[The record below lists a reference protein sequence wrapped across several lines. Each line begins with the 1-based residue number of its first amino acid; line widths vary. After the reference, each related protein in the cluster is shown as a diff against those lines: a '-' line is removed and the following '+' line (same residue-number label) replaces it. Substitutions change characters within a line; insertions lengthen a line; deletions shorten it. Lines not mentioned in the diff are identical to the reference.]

1 MVGFAAMLTPKRTL
15 ALLVGLLL
23 TTTALRL
30 YAIQRQSVWFDE
42 GWSAYAAAQPTL
54 LDAWNADATN
64 PPLYYVLLNLFAQGA
79 GQSTLALRGFSL
91 LLGVVGVALAY
102 RLGRTLF
109 NQRAGLCAAFLC
121 AVNPL
126 LWWAAQEMRMYT
138 LLAVL
143 VLLAALG
150 WHTLQRGSRHWTAWA
165 LVWGAEL
172 ALLYAHNTGPV
183 IAVWLNAVTLLNN
196 LIPLLK
202 TLIPQPL
209 LPQGEGGQSGNV
221 FLEVPRPEG
230 EGYRVRVKPTPESSI
245 WRGDK
250 RGEVIPFRRWI
261 GGQIVIGLLWL
272 PYLAGRFALL
282 TEANSA
288 LNNSSPFSLDLL
300 ARLWGALWTG
310 VWAMVGREPLLVIL
324 SGVALLAALV
334 LIAWRRAAARWL
346 VLHTLLL
353 VAGVWAG
360 LGLLGNEIHGRYLVM
375 IAPLLLVALGAGL
388 ARLRGI
394 ALAVGLALFGGIF
407 AAALLPATTNPAYQH
422 DDARGMTRYYAQTLT
437 AADSVVMWSYADR
450 YELAYYWPRESV
462 TARRITLPEGADEA
476 AIRPLLPTSGDVALN
491 VWYTQ
496 RADYRGMMPC
506 LLGDGT
512 INEPESFSTY
522 SMTNLL
528 FRAPALRP
536 LELNPATWQSDAVA
550 VTAAGADRH
559 APADAAWCLP
569 VEITLTQVVPV
580 DLKVALRVT
589 NASGWEI
596 AGADAILA
604 DAAQRTTSLLPAGAV
619 VRAYPLLRLPVGT
632 PAGDYRV
639 TLRLYDESAQPS
651 GYDLH
656 DAAGTVGRDVSL
668 ALWQAG
674 AADWSA
680 VTRSSGL
687 PVQADVQA
695 APDMRLIAH
704 NQTGGALR
712 NGDGLR
718 LALLWQGTGALP
730 VLTLTDADGR
740 WSVDV
745 PPADN
750 VGDGALRLD
759 WRTAR
764 IPPDAPSGTARLLL
778 PDGTTLAEYAVE
790 QVPALFEP
798 PPFAQAVGESISGVG
813 TLVGYTLTGDPS
825 DRTQPFGLT
834 LLWQAA
840 GATDTA
846 YTVFVQLVS
855 DDGRVLAQSDSPPA
869 GGARPTTGWRESEYI
884 EDAHRLTF
892 HADASAGAAR
902 LIVGLYDPVSGARV
916 AAGAADHLVLQAVTV
931 R

>member
-1 MVGFAAMLTPKRTL
+1 MLTTRRSL

-23 TTTALRL
+23 AATALRL

-79 GQSTLALRGFSL
+79 GPSVLVLRGFSL
-91 LLGVVGVALAY
+91 LLGIIGVALAY
-102 RLGRTLF
+102 RLGCTLF
-109 NQRAGLCAAFLC
+109 DERAGLAAAFLC
-121 AVNPL
+121 AINPL

-150 WHTLQRGSRHWTAWA
+150 WHRLQRGSRRWTAWA

-183 IAVWLNAVTLLNN
+183 IAVWLNAVTVLNN
-196 LIPLLK
+196 LTPLLK

-209 LPQGEGGQSGNV
+209 LPQGEREQSRNI
-221 FLEVPRPEG
+221 FLEAPRPEG
-230 EGYRVRVKPTPESSI
+230 EGYRVRAEHTLESPK

-250 RGEVIPFRRWI
+250 RGEVIPLRRWI
-261 GGQIVIGLLWL
+261 AGQIAIGLLWL
-272 PYLAGRFALL
+272 PYLLGRFALL

-288 LNNSSPFSLDLL
+288 LNNSSPFSLELL

-310 VWAMVGREPLLVIL
+310 VWAMVGREPLLIAL
-324 SGVALLAALV
+324 SGVALIVMLM
-334 LIAWRRAAARWL
+334 LIAWRRAAALWL

-353 VAGVWAG
+353 TAGVWAG

-375 IAPLLLVALGAGL
+375 IAPLLLVVLGAGL

-394 ALAVGLALFGGIF
+394 VLAAGVTLFSGIF

-450 YELAYYWPRESV
+450 YELAYYWPREGV

-512 INEPESFSTY
+512 VNEPESFSTY
-522 SMTNLL
+522 GMTNLL

-536 LELNPATWQSDAVA
+536 LELRPVTWSSGQIS
-550 VTAAGADRH
+550 VTAAGPDRH
-559 APADAAWCLP
+559 AAADAAWCLP
-569 VEITLTQVVPV
+569 VEVTLTQAIPV

-589 NASGWEI
+589 NAFGWEI

-604 DAAQRTTSLLPAGAV
+604 DAAQRTTSFLPAGAV
-619 VRAYPLLRLPVGT
+619 VRAYPLLRLPVGA

-651 GYDLH
+651 GYDLR
-656 DAAGTVGRDVSL
+656 DAAGMVGRDVPL

-680 VTRSSGL
+680 VTRPTGL
-687 PVQADVQA
+687 PVQVDVQA
-695 APDMRLIAH
+695 APELRVIAH

-718 LALLWQGTGALP
+718 LALLWQGAGALP
-730 VLTLTDADGR
+730 VLTLADVDGR
-740 WSVDV
+740 WSLAV

-750 VGDGALRLD
+750 ANGALRLD

-764 IPPDAPSGTARLLL
+764 IPADAPSGTARLLL
-778 PDGTTLAEYAVE
+778 PDGTALAEYAVE

-798 PPFAQAVGESISGVG
+798 PPFAQAVGGSISGVG
-813 TLVGYTLTGDPS
+813 TLVGYMLTGDPS
-825 DRTQPFGLT
+825 DRTQPFDLT
-834 LLWQAA
+834 LVWLAA

-846 YTVFVQLVS
+846 YTVFAQLVS

-869 GGARPTTGWRESEYI
+869 DGARPTTGWREGEYI
-884 EDAHRLTF
+884 EDAHTLTF
-892 HADASAGAAR
+892 HADATAGTAR

-916 AAGAADHLVLQAVTV
+916 AAGATDYLALQTVTV

>member
-1 MVGFAAMLTPKRTL
+1 MLTTKRSL

-23 TTTALRL
+23 TATALRL

-54 LDAWNADATN
+54 LAAWNADATN

-109 NQRAGLCAAFLC
+109 DERAGLAAAFLC

-138 LLAVL
+138 LLAAL

-150 WHTLQRGSRHWTAWA
+150 WHSLVRGSRRWTAWA
-165 LVWGAEL
+165 LVWGTEL

-183 IAVWLNAVTLLNN
+183 IAVWLNAVTVLTWGIHW
-196 LIPLLK
+196 IPL
-202 TLIPQPL
+202 PMY
-209 LPQGEGGQSGNV
+209 GEGSKGVGT
-221 FLEVPRPEG
+221 R
-230 EGYRVRVKPTPESSI
+230 R
-245 WRGDK
+245 
-250 RGEVIPFRRWI
+250 IPLRRWI

-272 PYLAGRFALL
+272 PYLVGRFALL
-282 TEANSA
+282 TGANSA
-288 LNNSSPFSLDLL
+288 LNNSSPFSLNLL

-310 VWAMVGREPLLVIL
+310 VWAMVGREPLLVAL
-324 SGVALLAALV
+324 SGAALIVALV
-334 LIAWRRAAARWL
+334 LIAWQRAAARWL

-388 ARLRGI
+388 VRLRGV
-394 ALAVGLALFGGIF
+394 ALVVGVTLFGGIF

-450 YELAYYWPRESV
+450 YELAYYWPREGV

-512 INEPESFSTY
+512 VNEPESFSTY
-522 SMTNLL
+522 GMTNLL

-604 DAAQRTTSLLPAGAV
+604 DAAQRTTSLLPAGAI

-798 PPFAQAVGESISGVG
+798 PPFAQAVGGSISGVG

-834 LLWQAA
+834 LVWQAA

-846 YTVFVQLVS
+846 YTVFAQLVS

-869 GGARPTTGWRESEYI
+869 GGARPTTGWREGEYI
-884 EDAHRLTF
+884 EDAHTLTF

-916 AAGAADHLVLQAVTV
+916 AAGETDHLVLQAVV